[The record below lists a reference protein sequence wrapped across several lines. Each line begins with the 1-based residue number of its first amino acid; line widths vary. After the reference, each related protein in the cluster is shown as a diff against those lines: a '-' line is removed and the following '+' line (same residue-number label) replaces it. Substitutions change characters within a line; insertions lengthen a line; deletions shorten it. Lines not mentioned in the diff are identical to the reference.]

1 LSMTTGVTKA
11 LCLCGVVAGPLFS
24 VAWIVEG
31 ATRVNYDPLRYPIS
45 SLSIGDA
52 GWMQIATFIITGLLV
67 LAFAIGLRS
76 ALRPSG
82 SLWGPALVG
91 LAGIGLIGAG
101 IFVTDP
107 LNGYPPGTPLIPTER
122 TIHGILHDLF
132 GIPFFLGLPITGFV
146 FARRFARRSQRGW
159 AAYSAISGFA
169 IFAVFFF
176 ARLSLRPGF
185 EEMAGLFGLFQR
197 IAVTIG
203 WAWLTLLAV
212 YMLKAPLAIPNVAD
226 NCT

>member
-1 LSMTTGVTKA
+1 MITGITKA
-11 LCLCGVVAGPLFS
+11 LFVCGVVAGPLFT
-24 VAWIVEG
+24 VAWIVED
-31 ATRVNYDPLRYPIS
+31 ATRANYDPLRCPIS

-82 SLWGPALVG
+82 SVWGPALVG

-132 GIPFFLGLPITGFV
+132 GIPFFSVCPSPALY
-146 FARRFARRSQRGW
+146 SRGASPEGAS
-159 AAYSAISGFA
+159 AAG
-169 IFAVFFF
+169 
-176 ARLSLRPGF
+176 RPT
-185 EEMAGLFGLFQR
+185 R
-197 IAVTIG
+197 P
-203 WAWLTLLAV
+203 LAV
-212 YMLKAPLAIPNVAD
+212 LLCSRYSFLRV
-226 NCT
+226 